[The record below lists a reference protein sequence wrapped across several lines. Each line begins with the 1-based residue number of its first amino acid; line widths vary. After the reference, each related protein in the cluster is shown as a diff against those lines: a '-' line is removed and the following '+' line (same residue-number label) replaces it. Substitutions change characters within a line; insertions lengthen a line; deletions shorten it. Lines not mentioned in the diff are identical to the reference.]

1 MLLLVEA
8 EMDLNHCWKTDLKG
22 LWQEEKEMLIF
33 QRVIDIFF
41 FLLLPLSILFVGMK
55 IVWE

>member
-8 EMDLNHCWKTDLKG
+8 EMDLSHGWKTDLKG
-22 LWQEEKEMLIF
+22 LWQEEKEMLVF
-33 QRVIDIFF
+33 QRVVDFIFF
-41 FLLLPLSILFVGMK
+41 LLPLSIWFVGMK